1 MQKTILLLV
10 ILLASF
16 NANAQRYADM
26 SVELLSPQ
34 NGDTAYAGQMFT
46 IDAKIKN
53 NGIDTVKIGDSLAFE
68 LSFDGGVISFNI
80 GGSFQPYIVLTNR
93 ELIPGDSGNMAFTF
107 GFDTSVVADSTLLC
121 VKVFNLN
128 VIDTLHDTIMT
139 NNSSCAT
146 FAIVKPA
153 SVKEIVED
161 VPLVKVYPNPA
172 TDIVNFDVRS
182 KDGNTIKLQIV
193 DITGKT
199 VKHYAKQNS
208 SKGIEAISVNTSD
221 LARGMYIYTI
231 SVGEEQTRGKF
242 EVR

>member
-16 NANAQRYADM
+16 NAKAQRYTDM

-53 NGIDTVKIGDSLAFE
+53 NGIDTIKFGDSLAFE
-68 LSFDGGVISFNI
+68 LSFDGSVISFNI
-80 GGSFQPYIVLTNR
+80 GGSFQPYIALTNR
-93 ELIPGDSGNMAFTF
+93 ELIPGDSGNMTFTF
-107 GFDTSVVADSTLLC
+107 GFDTSVVVDSTLLC

-153 SVKEIVED
+153 SVKEIGKDAQIVS
-161 VPLVKVYPNPA
+161 VYPNPA
-172 TDIVNFDVRS
+172 IEKVNFDIQCENGS
-182 KDGNTIKLQIV
+182 TIDLKIV

-199 VKHYAKQNS
+199 VKHYTKQSLNT
-208 SKGIEAISVNTSD
+208 GTETIAIHTTD
-221 LARGMYIYTI
+221 LAKGMYIYTI
-231 SVGEEQTRGKF
+231 RVGEVQTRGKF